1 MNNLLNHMSTHNA
14 RRVFT
19 TEFYESE
26 IAFINSCIGSAEPAD
41 IAHYLAEMNCYLKWV
56 HEGYDFIAESAELA
70 TPEAQ
75 AELNANAPVQPRS

>member
-14 RRVFT
+14 RRVLSA
-19 TEFYESE
+19 EFYESE
-26 IAFINSCIGSAEPAD
+26 IAYINSCTGRAEPAD
-41 IAHYLAEMNCYLKWV
+41 IAHYLAEMNCYLGWV

-75 AELNANAPVQPRS
+75 AELLANAPVRLRA

>member
-1 MNNLLNHMSTHNA
+1 MNNLFNHMSTHNA

-19 TEFYESE
+19 AQFYESE
-26 IAFINSCIGSAEPAD
+26 IAFIDSCTGSAEPED
-41 IAHYLAEMNCYLKWV
+41 IAHYLTEMNCYLGWV

-75 AELNANAPVQPRS
+75 AELNANAPVRLRA